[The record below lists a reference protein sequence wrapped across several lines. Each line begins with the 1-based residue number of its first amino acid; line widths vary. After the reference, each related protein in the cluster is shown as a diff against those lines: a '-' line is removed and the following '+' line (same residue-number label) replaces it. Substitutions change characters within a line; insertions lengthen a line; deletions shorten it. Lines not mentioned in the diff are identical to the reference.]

1 MEMERGVL
9 FRVIGYYVLDHHY
22 FPHHSL
28 SFHIQKVG
36 IDYDIDNWARWDDDG
51 NFGEENYIDQDRVLP
66 AYAELRMRQLTVKQN
81 RLDQVRLEKNIQWEL
96 VITSIRKADTLMGPL
111 QSSFRKSLAEITR

>member
-1 MEMERGVL
+1 MERGVL
-9 FRVIGYYVLDHHY
+9 FRVIGYYVLDYHY

-36 IDYDIDNWARWDDDG
+36 IDYDIDNWARSDDDG

-81 RLDQVRLEKNIQWEL
+81 RLDQV
-96 VITSIRKADTLMGPL
+96 ITSIRKADTLMGPL
-111 QSSFRKSLAEITR
+111 QSSFRESLAEITR